1 MPESPDTDLS
11 AESSSASDEA
21 RQQALRRLAQ
31 RMRGRADMP
40 SLGDS
45 IVAIQRIVNSDHS
58 HMRSLTGGVLSDVSL
73 TAKLLRMINTATYRS
88 GIDGGITDVQRALAL
103 LGFRSIGMMAA
114 SMLLFERLPKG
125 SGGARVRETF
135 SHALLAALL
144 AEEMCH
150 SAQDLKNS
158 YLAGMFMNLGE
169 MLVSLHFPEEAR
181 AIDDFL
187 RQDTPEAGALIG
199 AQAHE
204 RRMQASRQVLG
215 LSIQDLGSEVASQW
229 GWPPELRG
237 QLRRLYPTNTQPV
250 GPGQDYLRVLA
261 TGASDLAVELH
272 WLRAT
277 RDTDDSQRL
286 RSACVERFA
295 GGMGVALAVGGPPLQ
310 EAVERAIVQ
319 WAGLANTLGLEEVL
333 RQQQARTK
341 DLEQTAGAQLGLLA
355 HTPARAAQAGAGQLA
370 TAAPAPEVAP
380 LNRPVQGRAEPIGAA
395 VPPPRRSALPPSA
408 AGRSAATPPAAG
420 RAAPAAPQPP
430 VATPAQ
436 TQGQRPPA
444 RAVPGDS
451 ESGLE
456 ALSLALTRAS
466 ERALSG
472 MPIDDVVVRILEDL
486 SDALELRN
494 VTLCLREPSG
504 RLRARQA
511 IGPGAG
517 DILRHF
523 EVPLGASADLF
534 SVLCAH
540 GRVTLISD
548 ATKPAMAVRLPAWFK
563 AHVASPCFV
572 LMPMAVDGRVLGLLY
587 GDVADRETL
596 QLGER
601 TLSMLGGLRNQ
612 LLLALR
618 LRGVG

>member
-277 RDTDDSQRL
+277 RDTATIP
-286 RSACVERFA
+286 SAC
-295 GGMGVALAVGGPPLQ
+295 
-310 EAVERAIVQ
+310 
-319 WAGLANTLGLEEVL
+319 
-333 RQQQARTK
+333 
-341 DLEQTAGAQLGLLA
+341 
-355 HTPARAAQAGAGQLA
+355 
-370 TAAPAPEVAP
+370 
-380 LNRPVQGRAEPIGAA
+380 A
-395 VPPPRRSALPPSA
+395 VPASSASR
-408 AGRSAATPPAAG
+408 AGWAWRWRSAARRCRRPSNAPSCNG
-420 RAAPAAPQPP
+420 RALPTRSGWKRCCASSRLAPR
-430 VATPAQ
+430 TSS
-436 TQGQRPPA
+436 RPPA
-444 RAVPGDS
+444 RSLGCSRTRPPERPRPEPGS
-451 ESGLE
+451 
-456 ALSLALTRAS
+456 
-466 ERALSG
+466 
-472 MPIDDVVVRILEDL
+472 
-486 SDALELRN
+486 
-494 VTLCLREPSG
+494 
-504 RLRARQA
+504 
-511 IGPGAG
+511 
-517 DILRHF
+517 
-523 EVPLGASADLF
+523 
-534 SVLCAH
+534 
-540 GRVTLISD
+540 
-548 ATKPAMAVRLPAWFK
+548 
-563 AHVASPCFV
+563 
-572 LMPMAVDGRVLGLLY
+572 
-587 GDVADRETL
+587 L
-596 QLGER
+596 QLPR
-601 TLSMLGGLRNQ
+601 PRRRWLP
-612 LLLALR
+612 
-618 LRGVG
+618 